1 MNYEKLYLTL
11 IETRKNKGIPEGY
24 REVHHIIPRS
34 FGGTDEENN
43 LIAMTAREHFIA
55 HRLLAKIYP
64 NSGMVHAVYKMA
76 CSNLTMKRYKVTN
89 RVYEQLRINHA
100 YRVSNDEVA
109 KLKKS
114 IAGKGKKQDP
124 NHIRA
129 RTESRRNNGPWLS
142 EETKIKIGKGNR
154 GKEGTWANKK
164 LPKEM
169 IDKMVQTRKADGS
182 YSWTEERKEQQRNRL
197 SINPVPPRSF
207 TEQHK
212 EQLRNEKSIK
222 VTCPHCGKE
231 GTMLIMPRW
240 HFNNC
245 KKRP

>member
-11 IETRKNKGIPEGY
+11 IKTRKNKGIPKGY
-24 REVHHIIPRS
+24 KEVHHIIPRS
-34 FGGTDEENN
+34 FGGTDESDN
-43 LIAMTAREHFIA
+43 LVAMTAREHFIA

-76 CSNLTMKRYKVTN
+76 CSNLTMKRYKVTS
-89 RVYEQLRINHA
+89 RVYEQLRIDHA
-100 YRVSNDEVA
+100 HRVSNDEVA

-114 IAGKGKKQDP
+114 IAGKGKKQDLA
-124 NHIRA
+124 HIRA
-129 RTESRRNNGPWLS
+129 RTESRRSSGPWLS
-142 EETKIKIGKGNR
+142 EDTKLKIGKGNT
-154 GKEGTWANKK
+154 GKVGTWANKK

-169 IDKMVQTRKADGS
+169 IEKMVQARKTDGS
-182 YSWTEERKEQQRNRL
+182 YSWTEERKEEQRNRL
-197 SINPVPPRSF
+197 SVNPVPPRSF

-212 EQLRNEKSIK
+212 EQLRNEKSVK